1 MLLEKSAGAVI
12 FRKEGNKT
20 YYLLLHYPR
29 GARKPKPY
37 WDFPKGHIEKGE
49 KELDTVKREV
59 REETGLED
67 IGFVGNFKERIEYF
81 FRQEEKNILKLVT
94 FYLAETKEKDVKIS
108 SEHAGF
114 KWLSYEK
121 ALKKLT
127 FQNAQKIL
135 QKAKDFIPAENI

>member
-20 YYLLLHYPR
+20 YYLPLHYPR